1 MHLEKIRENQGS
13 RFDRYVIGTLIIVF
27 TFFVAQIPHT
37 YAVIKAVGLEQLGT
51 LDVAGILQ
59 ALPPNTTLVLM
70 LFPFALVAVLVL
82 VLIRY
87 LHNISIREFI
97 TARDKIDWKRIGFA
111 FTGIVLLNSLFFIIS
126 YYTNPSDFQWN
137 FDPQAFATLFL
148 IAIVLVPLQTSAEEL
163 FFRGYLMQGFG
174 QIFKNRIF
182 PLLITSL
189 LFGFMHFGNP
199 EIDKLGPLLIVSYV
213 SMGFFFGIITLMD
226 EGLELALGYHAG
238 NNLLI
243 SLLVTSDW
251 TAFQTHSLFL
261 DVSEPDVYMLAFMQL
276 PMLII
281 LLLLFSWKY
290 KWKNYRTHLLGSATN
305 QLNEMSKKK
314 NITNI
319 SILAGGVLIF
329 YFALIK
335 PINPCDCLDAT
346 VTNNTSTY
354 KKCLDQDYDKAF
366 GYAEKYLSNQKFT
379 SQEAV
384 LDSYWTEKC
393 NR

>member
-1 MHLEKIRENQGS
+1 MHLEKIRENQGG
-13 RFDRYVIGTLIIVF
+13 RFDRYVIGSLIIVF

-51 LDVAGILQ
+51 LDIAGILQ
-59 ALPPNTTLVLM
+59 ALPPNTTLALM

-82 VLIRY
+82 VLIRH
-87 LHNISIREFI
+87 LHNISIRAFI
-97 TARDKIDWKRIGFA
+97 TSRDKIDWKRIGFA

-137 FDPQAFATLFL
+137 FDPQAFAILFL

-163 FFRGYLMQGFG
+163 FFRGYLMQGLG
-174 QIFKNRIF
+174 QVFKQRIF

-199 EIDKLGPLLIVSYV
+199 EIDKLGPLLMVSYV

-251 TAFQTHSLFL
+251 TAFQTNSLFL
-261 DVSEPDVYMLAFMQL
+261 DVSTPDVYVLAFMQL
-276 PMLII
+276 PKLLI
-281 LLLLFSWKY
+281 LLVLFSWKY
-290 KWKNYRTHLLGSATN
+290 GWNNWRQRL
-305 QLNEMSKKK
+305 
-314 NITNI
+314 I
-319 SILAGGVLIF
+319 SS
-329 YFALIK
+329 
-335 PINPCDCLDAT
+335 P
-346 VTNNTSTY
+346 
-354 KKCLDQDYDKAF
+354 KA
-366 GYAEKYLSNQKFT
+366 
-379 SQEAV
+379 
-384 LDSYWTEKC
+384 
-393 NR
+393 

>member
-13 RFDRYVIGTLIIVF
+13 RFDRYVIGTMIIVF
-27 TFFVAQIPHT
+27 AFFVAQIPHT

-70 LFPFALVAVLVL
+70 LFPFMLVAVLVL

-111 FTGIVLLNSLFFIIS
+111 FTWIVLLNSLFFIIS

-137 FDPQAFATLFL
+137 FNPQAFFTLFL

-163 FFRGYLMQGFG
+163 FFRGYLMQAFG
-174 QIFKNRIF
+174 QIFKHRIF
-182 PLLITSL
+182 SLLITSL

-276 PMLII
+276 PMLLI
-281 LLLLFSWKY
+281 LLALFSWKY
-290 KWKNYRTHLLGSATN
+290 KWKCWYQRL
-305 QLNEMSKKK
+305 
-314 NITNI
+314 I
-319 SILAGGVLIF
+319 SSPTA
-329 YFALIK
+329 
-335 PINPCDCLDAT
+335 
-346 VTNNTSTY
+346 
-354 KKCLDQDYDKAF
+354 
-366 GYAEKYLSNQKFT
+366 
-379 SQEAV
+379 
-384 LDSYWTEKC
+384 
-393 NR
+393 

>member
-1 MHLEKIRENQGS
+1 MHLENIRESQGG
-13 RFDRYVIGTLIIVF
+13 RFDRYLIGSLIIVF

-51 LDVAGILQ
+51 LDIAGILQ
-59 ALPPNTTLVLM
+59 ALPPNTTLMLM

-82 VLIRY
+82 LLIRY
-87 LHNISIREFI
+87 LHNISIRAFI
-97 TARDKIDWKRIGFA
+97 TSRDNIDWKRIGFA
-111 FTGIVLLNSLFFIIS
+111 FTAIVLLNSLFFIIS
-126 YYTNPSDFQWN
+126 YLTNPSDFQWN

-174 QIFKNRIF
+174 QICKHRIF

-251 TAFQTHSLFL
+251 TAFQTNSLFL

-276 PMLII
+276 PMLLI
-281 LLLLFSWKY
+281 LLALFSWKY
-290 KWKNYRTHLLGSATN
+290 GWNNWHQRL
-305 QLNEMSKKK
+305 
-314 NITNI
+314 I
-319 SILAGGVLIF
+319 SSPTA
-329 YFALIK
+329 
-335 PINPCDCLDAT
+335 
-346 VTNNTSTY
+346 
-354 KKCLDQDYDKAF
+354 
-366 GYAEKYLSNQKFT
+366 
-379 SQEAV
+379 
-384 LDSYWTEKC
+384 
-393 NR
+393 

>member
-1 MHLEKIRENQGS
+1 MHLERIRENQGS

-51 LDVAGILQ
+51 LDIAGTLQ
-59 ALPPNTTLVLM
+59 ALPPNTTLLLM
-70 LFPFALVAVLVL
+70 LFPFAVVAVLVL

-87 LHNISIREFI
+87 LHNISICEFI
-97 TARDKIDWKRIGFA
+97 TSRDKIDWKRIGFA

-137 FDPQAFATLFL
+137 FNPQAFAALFL
-148 IAIVLVPLQTSAEEL
+148 IAIILVPLQTSAEEL

-174 QIFKNRIF
+174 QIFKYRIF

-251 TAFQTHSLFL
+251 TAFQTNSLFL
-261 DVSEPDVYMLAFMQL
+261 DVSDPDVYMLAFMQL
-276 PMLII
+276 PMLLI
-281 LLLLFSWKY
+281 LLALFSWKY
-290 KWKNYRTHLLGSATN
+290 KWKCWYQRL
-305 QLNEMSKKK
+305 
-314 NITNI
+314 I
-319 SILAGGVLIF
+319 SSPTA
-329 YFALIK
+329 
-335 PINPCDCLDAT
+335 
-346 VTNNTSTY
+346 
-354 KKCLDQDYDKAF
+354 
-366 GYAEKYLSNQKFT
+366 
-379 SQEAV
+379 
-384 LDSYWTEKC
+384 
-393 NR
+393 

>member
-1 MHLEKIRENQGS
+1 MHLERIRENQGS

-51 LDVAGILQ
+51 LDIASTLQ

-70 LFPFALVAVLVL
+70 LFPFAVVAVLVL

-97 TARDKIDWKRIGFA
+97 TSRDKIDWKRIGFA
-111 FTGIVLLNSLFFIIS
+111 FTTIVLLNSLFFIIS
-126 YYTNPSDFQWN
+126 YYSNPSHFQWN
-137 FDPQAFATLFL
+137 FDPQAFAILFL

-174 QIFKNRIF
+174 QIFKHRIF

-199 EIDKLGPLLIVSYV
+199 EIDKLGPLLLVSYV

-251 TAFQTHSLFL
+251 TAFQTNSLFL
-261 DVSEPDVYMLAFMQL
+261 DVSDPNVYMLAFMQL
-276 PMLII
+276 PMLLI
-281 LLLLFSWKY
+281 LLVLFSWKY
-290 KWKNYRTHLLGSATN
+290 KWKNYAAHLIGSN
-305 QLNEMSKKK
+305 SNETPS
-314 NITNI
+314 
-319 SILAGGVLIF
+319 
-329 YFALIK
+329 
-335 PINPCDCLDAT
+335 
-346 VTNNTSTY
+346 
-354 KKCLDQDYDKAF
+354 
-366 GYAEKYLSNQKFT
+366 
-379 SQEAV
+379 
-384 LDSYWTEKC
+384 
-393 NR
+393 

>member
-1 MHLEKIRENQGS
+1 MHLEKIRENKGG
-13 RFDRYVIGTLIIVF
+13 RFDRYVIGSLIIVF

-51 LDVAGILQ
+51 LDIAGILQ
-59 ALPPNTTLVLM
+59 ALPPNTTLALM

-82 VLIRY
+82 VLIRH
-87 LHNISIREFI
+87 LHNISIRAFI
-97 TARDKIDWKRIGFA
+97 TSRDKIDWKRIGFA

-137 FDPQAFATLFL
+137 FDPQAFAILFL

-163 FFRGYLMQGFG
+163 FFRGYLMQGLG
-174 QIFKNRIF
+174 QVFKQRIF

-199 EIDKLGPLLIVSYV
+199 EIDKLGPLLMVSYV

-251 TAFQTHSLFL
+251 TAFQTNSLFL
-261 DVSEPDVYMLAFMQL
+261 DVSTPDVYMLAFMQL
-276 PMLII
+276 PMLLI
-281 LLLLFSWKY
+281 LLVLFSWKY
-290 KWKNYRTHLLGSATN
+290 GWNNWR
-305 QLNEMSKKK
+305 QR
-314 NITNI
+314 
-319 SILAGGVLIF
+319 LIRS
-329 YFALIK
+329 
-335 PINPCDCLDAT
+335 P
-346 VTNNTSTY
+346 
-354 KKCLDQDYDKAF
+354 KA
-366 GYAEKYLSNQKFT
+366 
-379 SQEAV
+379 
-384 LDSYWTEKC
+384 
-393 NR
+393 

>member
-1 MHLEKIRENQGS
+1 MHLEKIRENQGG
-13 RFDRYVIGTLIIVF
+13 RFDRYVIGSLIIVF

-51 LDVAGILQ
+51 LDIAGILQ
-59 ALPPNTTLVLM
+59 ALPPNTTLALM

-82 VLIRY
+82 VLIRH
-87 LHNISIREFI
+87 LHNISIRVFI
-97 TARDKIDWKRIGFA
+97 TSRDKIDWKRIGFA

-137 FDPQAFATLFL
+137 FDPQAFAILFL

-163 FFRGYLMQGFG
+163 FFRGYLMQGLG
-174 QIFKNRIF
+174 QVFKQRIF

-199 EIDKLGPLLIVSYV
+199 EIDKLGPLLMVSYV

-251 TAFQTHSLFL
+251 TAFQTNSLFL
-261 DVSEPDVYMLAFMQL
+261 DVSTPDVYMLAFMQL
-276 PMLII
+276 PMLLI
-281 LLLLFSWKY
+281 LLVLFSWKY
-290 KWKNYRTHLLGSATN
+290 GWNNWRQRL
-305 QLNEMSKKK
+305 
-314 NITNI
+314 I
-319 SILAGGVLIF
+319 SS
-329 YFALIK
+329 
-335 PINPCDCLDAT
+335 P
-346 VTNNTSTY
+346 
-354 KKCLDQDYDKAF
+354 KA
-366 GYAEKYLSNQKFT
+366 
-379 SQEAV
+379 
-384 LDSYWTEKC
+384 
-393 NR
+393 

>member
-1 MHLEKIRENQGS
+1 MHLERIRENQRG

-51 LDVAGILQ
+51 LDIAGTLQ

-97 TARDKIDWKRIGFA
+97 TVRDKIDWKRIGFA

-137 FDPQAFATLFL
+137 FNPQAFAALFL

-174 QIFKNRIF
+174 QIFKYRIF

-251 TAFQTHSLFL
+251 TAFQTNSLFL
-261 DVSEPDVYMLAFMQL
+261 DVSDPDVYMLAFMQL
-276 PMLII
+276 PMLLI
-281 LLLLFSWKY
+281 LLALFSWKY
-290 KWKNYRTHLLGSATN
+290 KWKCWYQRL
-305 QLNEMSKKK
+305 
-314 NITNI
+314 I
-319 SILAGGVLIF
+319 SSPTA
-329 YFALIK
+329 
-335 PINPCDCLDAT
+335 
-346 VTNNTSTY
+346 
-354 KKCLDQDYDKAF
+354 
-366 GYAEKYLSNQKFT
+366 
-379 SQEAV
+379 
-384 LDSYWTEKC
+384 
-393 NR
+393 

>member
-27 TFFVAQIPHT
+27 AFFVAQIPHT

-70 LFPFALVAVLVL
+70 LFPFMLVAVLVL

-111 FTGIVLLNSLFFIIS
+111 FTWIVLLNSLFFIIS

-137 FDPQAFATLFL
+137 FDPQAFAILFV

-163 FFRGYLMQGFG
+163 FFRGYLMQGLG
-174 QIFKNRIF
+174 QVFKQRIF

-199 EIDKLGPLLIVSYV
+199 EIDKLGPLLMVSYV

-251 TAFQTHSLFL
+251 TAFQTNSLFL
-261 DVSEPDVYMLAFMQL
+261 DVSTPDVYMLAFMQL
-276 PMLII
+276 PMLLI
-281 LLLLFSWKY
+281 LLALFSWKY
-290 KWKNYRTHLLGSATN
+290 GWNNWRQRL
-305 QLNEMSKKK
+305 
-314 NITNI
+314 I
-319 SILAGGVLIF
+319 SSPKV
-329 YFALIK
+329 
-335 PINPCDCLDAT
+335 
-346 VTNNTSTY
+346 
-354 KKCLDQDYDKAF
+354 
-366 GYAEKYLSNQKFT
+366 
-379 SQEAV
+379 
-384 LDSYWTEKC
+384 
-393 NR
+393 